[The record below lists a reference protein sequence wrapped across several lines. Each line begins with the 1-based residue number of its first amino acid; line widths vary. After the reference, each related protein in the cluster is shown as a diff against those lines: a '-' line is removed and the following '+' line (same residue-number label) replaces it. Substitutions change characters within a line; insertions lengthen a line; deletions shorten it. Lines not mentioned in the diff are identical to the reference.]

1 MNCRKRGP
9 AKADSAQ
16 VDKDKSKEGNPV
28 FKGGDTHGMEWK
40 PQPKPKT
47 QKSAKIVDWK

>member
-9 AKADSAQ
+9 AMKSKQ
-16 VDKDKSKEGNPV
+16 VDKDPSKAGNGV
-28 FKGGDTHGMEWK
+28 QKKGDTHAMEWK
-40 PQPKPKT
+40 PAPKPEV